1 MRDIFAVAL
10 LSLLPATVIL
20 APWPSNSSSEPRT
33 ITQQAKATD
42 EEYLTW
48 SADQAV
54 NIGKGWR
61 VSGRVGGAFDLRV
74 IHTEH
79 SYNYKLRATLMTP
92 EVIRA
97 TARLEQ
103 LRLHL
108 TDEQTRSLVK
118 EAEQVNGL
126 VALVEIDAREGS
138 GVIRS
143 TGGRLC
149 SLGVRRATHPL
160 PSAEQAHLRYA
171 M

>member
-1 MRDIFAVAL
+1 MHDILAIALL
-10 LSLLPATVIL
+10 LSLPTTGPL
-20 APWPSNSSSEPRT
+20 APLQSKSSSGVRT
-33 ITQQAKATD
+33 VTQQATPTSD
-42 EEYLTW
+42 EYLTW
-48 SADQAV
+48 TAEQAV
-54 NIGKGWR
+54 NIGKGGR
-61 VSGRVGGAFDLRV
+61 VSGRVGGVFDLRV

-108 TDEQTRSLVK
+108 TDEQTRLLVK

-138 GVIRS
+138 GVIS
-143 TGGRLC
+143 TGVRLC
-149 SLGVRRATHPL
+149 SLEARRATRQI
-160 PSAEQAHLRYA
+160 PSAEQVHLRYA

>member
-1 MRDIFAVAL
+1 V
-10 LSLLPATVIL
+10 
-20 APWPSNSSSEPRT
+20 
-33 ITQQAKATD
+33 TQQATPTSD
-42 EEYLTW
+42 EYLTW
-48 SADQAV
+48 TAEQAV
-54 NIGKGWR
+54 NIGKGGR
-61 VSGRVGGAFDLRV
+61 VSGRVGGVFDLRV

-108 TDEQTRSLVK
+108 TDEQTRLLVK

-138 GVIRS
+138 GVIS
-143 TGGRLC
+143 TGVRLC
-149 SLGVRRATHPL
+149 SLEARRATRQI
-160 PSAEQAHLRYA
+160 PSAEQVHLRYA